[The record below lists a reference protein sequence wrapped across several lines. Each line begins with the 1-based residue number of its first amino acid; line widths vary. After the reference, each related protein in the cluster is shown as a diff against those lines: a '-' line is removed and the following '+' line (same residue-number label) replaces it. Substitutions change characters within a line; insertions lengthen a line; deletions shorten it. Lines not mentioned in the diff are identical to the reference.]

1 MNEDGNNSI
10 DIALENNQ
18 LRSVSLMIDYIV
30 KNQNTYVYSFL
41 FHKNFV
47 DLVNRGIPVTSLLE
61 SRIFNREFDYD
72 EWPSQSP
79 NMLKQLGPY
88 NNSMFKLRFEYPNL
102 FNKMWK

>member
-30 KNQNTYVYSFL
+30 KNQNSYVYSFL
-41 FHKNFV
+41 FKKNFV
-47 DLVNRGIPVTSLLE
+47 DLVNQGISVTPLLT

-72 EWPSQSP
+72 EWPSQHSY
-79 NMLKQLGPY
+79 MIKDIAPY
-88 NNSMFKLRFEYPNL
+88 NNSMFKLRFEYPKIFRQL
-102 FNKMWK
+102 WL